1 MTARIIQNEWAAHHI
16 DLRIFSNF
24 KFLDQSGYILFDV
37 SLANSCC
44 ELFRIYW
51 LTPKIIP
58 SLWSVNSKLHIAQR
72 CILPV
77 YFPLDLLLLNIL
89 VNAQERKL
97 AKRISVCIGGIGTTK
112 NSWFTKSFFHKMLP
126 ISFFCLIKKWANYS
140 KLSTAPSITL
150 FRTRLKKVL
159 NRNTYKKES
168 RQNLVKKKIS

>member
-97 AKRISVCIGGIGTTK
+97 AKRICVHWWHRNHQKFVIYEILFSQNVAHFI
-112 NSWFTKSFFHKMLP
+112 FLLDQKM
-126 ISFFCLIKKWANYS
+126 S
-140 KLSTAPSITL
+140 KLLQTVNSAIYNTL
-150 FRTRLKKVL
+150 
-159 NRNTYKKES
+159 
-168 RQNLVKKKIS
+168 